1 MARNRVRENFGSPLT
16 WRREYWSSG
25 GGAAALTGALSAPIP
40 TAAPVVAPAKT
51 VSNQDVELTGLLS
64 FLNKVVKVLISNDDS
79 SVNGDGGNGG
89 LLIGNGGS
97 SVNGNGGN
105 GGLLLSAAAAHRST
119 ATAAT
124 AAWWQA
130 TAACPAPERAAMAPC

>member
-25 GGAAALTGALSAPIP
+25 GGAAALTGALSAPMP

-51 VSNQDVELTGLLS
+51 VSNQNVELTGLLS
-64 FLNKVVKVLISNDDS
+64 FLNKVVKVLISNGDS

-105 GGLLLSAAAAHRST
+105 GGLLLG
-119 ATAAT
+119 
-124 AAWWQA
+124 
-130 TAACPAPERAAMAPC
+130 